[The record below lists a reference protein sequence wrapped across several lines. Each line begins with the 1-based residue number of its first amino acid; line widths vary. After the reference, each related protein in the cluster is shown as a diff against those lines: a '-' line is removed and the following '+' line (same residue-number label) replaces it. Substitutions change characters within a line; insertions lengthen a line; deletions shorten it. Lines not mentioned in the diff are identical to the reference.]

1 VIWNPTVAA
10 QIVKNEHR
18 HAADESGTVQ

>member
-1 VIWNPTVAA
+1 VIWNPTGAA

-18 HAADESGTVQ
+18 HAADENGSVQ